1 MYMHGDQDKVLK
13 SVTRESSQ
21 TPHTTSSDII
31 SFYVLTY
38 VIVCHMYEVPM
49 EARMSWSAW
58 NWSYHESCHVVAGNL
73 SPLQEQQC

>member
-1 MYMHGDQDKVLK
+1 MRLRHKHLYLVISDAPHYIF
-13 SVTRESSQ
+13 REN
-21 TPHTTSSDII
+21 
-31 SFYVLTY
+31 FLAY

-58 NWSYHESCHVVAGNL
+58 NWSYHESCHVGAGNETNL